1 MRGWAVQGQ
10 FVFALLR
17 SNTYHICRAKKFYWG
32 GFVQCFVSE
41 NISSSALLVINIAD
55 NMSSSSEENI
65 PHRNPKDVKGK
76 KCRV

>member
-1 MRGWAVQGQ
+1 M
-10 FVFALLR
+10 
-17 SNTYHICRAKKFYWG
+17 
-32 GFVQCFVSE
+32 QCFVSE

-76 KCRV
+76 NVGCRLCFSTSNKHVL